1 MMDTDKNSLGILS
14 KESQG
19 VLESIC
25 LEQGVDYGS
34 CFEAVSKAAMA
45 AGVVLE
51 AASKV
56 FALVKDIFAE
66 ALPPI
71 IEQFNSLLGD
81 TSIDWE
87 SELFWM
93 VPPHVRHLAHN
104 HPKARVRVKNW
115 NRMWKIRERYM
126 KCHKQ

>member
-1 MMDTDKNSLGILS
+1 MMDTEKNSLEILS
-14 KESQG
+14 KESQEA
-19 VLESIC
+19 LENIC
-25 LEQGVDYGS
+25 REQGVDWGS
-34 CFEAVSKAAMA
+34 CFEAVSKAVVA
-45 AGVVLE
+45 AGVALE
-51 AASKV
+51 AVSKV
-56 FALVKDIFAE
+56 FDQVKDIFAE

-71 IEQFNSLLGD
+71 VEQFNFPLGD